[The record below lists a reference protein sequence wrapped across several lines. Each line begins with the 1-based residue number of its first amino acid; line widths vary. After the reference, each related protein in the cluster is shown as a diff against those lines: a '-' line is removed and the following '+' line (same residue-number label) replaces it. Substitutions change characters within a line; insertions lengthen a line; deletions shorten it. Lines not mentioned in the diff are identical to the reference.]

1 FVAVLLAIGLV
12 IVLVL
17 TPTAITLG
25 VASLALVVAYPYMKR
40 LTYWPQAFLGLTF
53 NWGAL
58 MGWAAVTDGLDLA
71 PLALYAAGIA
81 WTLHYDTIYAH
92 QDKEDDALVGVKS
105 TALLLGPRTRR
116 WLALFAVL
124 AVAGF
129 GLALWLGGTG
139 WPGALALVAV
149 AAHLAWQT
157 ATVNIDDPADC

>member
-92 QDKEDDALVGVKS
+92 QDKEDDALIGVKS
-105 TALLLGPRTRR
+105 TALKFGRSTRPWLAAFAILALLG
-116 WLALFAVL
+116 
-124 AVAGF
+124 F
-129 GLALWLGGTG
+129 GVALWFGDAG
-139 WPGALALVAV
+139 WPGYVGLAGVAL
-149 AAHLAWQT
+149 HLAW
-157 ATVNIDDPADC
+157 